1 MKKQNKM
8 TAKEM
13 KTLRKA
19 MTNCQR
25 DVFDILWSR
34 RGNWCTYKGDLD
46 CVSGNAKARMQEI
59 RETIGYSRIEERRV
73 SLLNRHGKTVY
84 IKEFKLI

>member
-1 MKKQNKM
+1 MKKQQKM

-13 KTLRKA
+13 KILRTA

-25 DVFDILWSR
+25 DVFDILWNRS
-34 RGNWCTYKGDLD
+34 GNWCTYKRDLD
-46 CVSGNAKARMQEI
+46 SASGNAKARMQEI
-59 RETIGYSRIEERRV
+59 RELIGYARIEERRTP
-73 SLLNRHGKTVY
+73 LTNRHGKTVY